1 MYGGETAVRTN
12 WTDAMTELLSIAPE
26 AAQALA
32 DGHPV
37 VALESTIIAH
47 GMPYPTNLET
57 ARAVEALIRD
67 AGAVPA
73 TIAVM
78 DGKMEVGLSD
88 PLLERLASSPDI
100 AKLSRRDMA
109 VTLASGADGATTV
122 ATTMMIAHLAGI
134 AVFATG
140 GIGGVHRGAA
150 LSFDVSAD
158 LHELARTPV
167 AVVCAGAKSI
177 LDLAK
182 TLEVLETL
190 GVPVIGHGTDTMPAF
205 YARSSGLELQHR
217 ADTAADLAAIVHR
230 QRQLAGS
237 GGMVIAN
244 PVPEADA
251 LPRDRIDA
259 VIDTALA
266 EAAKAG
272 IEGKETTPFLLA
284 RLAELTGGDSLRT
297 NIALVK
303 NNAVLA
309 ARVASALSRL
319 HRETPT

>member
-1 MYGGETAVRTN
+1 MN
-12 WTDAMTELLSIAPE
+12 ELLNVAPE
-26 AAQALA
+26 VAEALA

-57 ARAVEALIRD
+57 ARQVEALIR
-67 AGAVPA
+67 AEGAVPA
-73 TIAVM
+73 TIAVL
-78 DGKMEVGLSD
+78 DGRMAVGLPD
-88 PLLERLASSPDI
+88 PDLERLATGADV

-109 VTLASGADGATTV
+109 VALARGADGATTV
-122 ATTMMIAHLAGI
+122 ATTMMIAHMAGI

-140 GIGGVHRGAA
+140 GIGGVHRGAES
-150 LSFDVSAD
+150 SFDVSAD

-167 AVVCAGAKSI
+167 AVICAGAKSI
-177 LDLAK
+177 LDLPK

-190 GVPVIGHGTDTMPAF
+190 GVPVIGHGTDTLPAF
-205 YARSSGLELQHR
+205 YARSSGLPLHHR
-217 ADTAADLAAIVHR
+217 ADTPSDLAEIFHR
-230 QRQLAGS
+230 QIRLDGT

-251 LPRDRIDA
+251 LPAHRIDSA
-259 VIDTALA
+259 IETALA
-266 EAAKAG
+266 EAEEAK
-272 IEGKETTPFLLA
+272 IDGKETTPFLLA
-284 RLAELTGGDSLRT
+284 RLAELTDGESLRT

-309 ARVASALSRL
+309 ARMASALSRL
-319 HRETPT
+319 RQ